1 MMSTQSNL
9 ISLHTSNPTRIGNQ
23 KIFEYQR
30 RFSAMTR
37 GLTPSQIDQLFDN
50 MQVFI
55 ASSCTQG
62 QDQSVSART
71 DNADRGTAKMEK
83 NTVRRGSSSIQAN
96 APVTVKPAPAR
107 PRLQTEA
114 NDLSKRE
121 QEVLVLLSN
130 GYSRRE
136 IGDALGISVNTAA
149 RHISNIYRK
158 LGITSVAEATRYALS
173 HTSVQPIL

>member
-1 MMSTQSNL
+1 MSTQSNL

-37 GLTPSQIDQLFDN
+37 GLTPSQIDQIFDN
-50 MQVFI
+50 MQMFI
-55 ASSCTQG
+55 ASSCAQNQIQG
-62 QDQSVSART
+62 IASRT
-71 DNADRGTAKMEK
+71 DPADRGTAKMEN
-83 NTVRRGSSSIQAN
+83 NTVHRGSRSLQTK
-96 APVTVKPAPAR
+96 APVSVSPAPSK
-107 PRLQTEA
+107 PRTETQA

-173 HTSVQPIL
+173 HAAVQPIL